1 MALQAAYID
10 DLSRTLEAVLQD
22 ASFSTMFPE
31 LAAADIVFDR
41 PLDPFT
47 PPKTTV
53 DLFLYDLREN
63 LDLRSNEVTTTRVG
77 NQVITHPAALRLA
90 CSYLVTAWPVGG
102 ADLAMQEQRLLSD
115 VLVVLSHYPIIPPG
129 FLKGTLAGQDP
140 LLPMVA
146 LHPDALKNLAEF
158 WSSLGSKLK
167 ASLTVTVTISVPTFS
182 DVADFAVTVENIGV
196 EQGSPP
202 AAESL
207 IEIGGRVLNPTVQ
220 GVAGALVD
228 VLDGSLQP
236 VTPQQTT
243 DASGQFVFSQ
253 VSPGSYQLRA
263 AAAGFKLQT
272 QAVTIPGTPD
282 NYVIQLTPL

>member
-22 ASFSTMFPE
+22 PSFSTMLPE

-47 PPKTTV
+47 PAKTTV
-53 DLFLYDLREN
+53 DVFLYDLREN
-63 LDLRSNEVTTTRVG
+63 LDLRSNEVTTTRTG

-102 ADLAMQEQRLLSD
+102 ADPALQEQRLLSD
-115 VLVVLSHYPIIPPG
+115 VLVVLSHYPIIPPS
-129 FLKGTLAGQDP
+129 FLKGSLVGQDP
-140 LLPMVA
+140 WLPMVA

-182 DVADFAVTVENIGV
+182 DATDFAVTVENIGV

-202 AAESL
+202 AVETL
-207 IEIGGRVLNPTVQ
+207 IEIGGRVLNATLQ

-253 VSPGSYQLRA
+253 VSTGSYQLRA

-272 QAVTIPGTPD
+272 QAVTIPGIPD
-282 NYVIQLTPL
+282 DYVIQLTPL